1 MKRTVLEAVV
11 AVVLATMGAS
21 LQASTDIVELH
32 NISFALTDLDL
43 GDGIAPDFFPAFPG
57 AVESTF
63 HDILDGYSP
72 GGPGLV
78 TEGFLTAP
86 PVNSPL
92 GTMPGAGDSGSMS
105 PGRVVVEADATGSG
119 TAELDGFSGGGYFVS
134 PHTRVTL
141 TADAVF
147 QSIGGGWETV
157 NLCLYVSCSNY
168 TSFFDGTRTRSF
180 SVTISNDADQY
191 TGTFASV
198 LVQAFASGVPE
209 LPTSV
214 MLLASSA
221 LFAWRPMRRRLQRP
235 STTAGPTGHAAVDR
249 HHDV

>member
-1 MKRTVLEAVV
+1 MKRTVMKAVV
-11 AVVLATMGAS
+11 AVVLAAMGAPS
-21 LQASTDIVELH
+21 QASIDIVELH

-43 GDGIAPDFFPAFPG
+43 GDGIDAEFFPTAQD
-57 AVESTF
+57 AVESNF
-63 HDILDGYSP
+63 RDFLDGYSP

-86 PVNSPL
+86 GWNAPL

-119 TAELDGFSGGGYFVS
+119 TAEIEAFSGGSYFVS

-157 NLCLYVSCSNY
+157 NVCLYVSCSNY
-168 TSFFDGTRTRSF
+168 TSSFVGTRTRSF
-180 SVTISNDADQY
+180 SLTISNDTDQY
-191 TGTFASV
+191 AGTFASV
-198 LVQAFASGVPE
+198 VVEAFASGIPE

-214 MLLASSA
+214 MLLASGA
-221 LFAWRPMRRRLQRP
+221 LFAWRPLRRRLQRP
-235 STTAGPTGHAAVDR
+235 SATAGPTGHAAVDR